1 MPYAGS
7 FHLYAKKFI
16 GPGTAFTVAV
26 LYWLNWIMAL
36 ASEFTAAGI
45 IMRHWFPRS
54 PTALWSALF
63 IGLVL
68 GLNILSVRIYG
79 EAEFWFASV
88 KVVTIVIFILVGLAA
103 IVGVL
108 PLHAGGVGA
117 GGAGGSTGVGHAT
130 GLINFTKD
138 GLFLTGIAPVFSTL
152 LTVIFAFSGTE
163 VVGVA
168 AGETKDPGKAI
179 PRAIHSTVFRLTV
192 FFIGSIAVM
201 AALIPWK
208 RVGVGTSP
216 FILVFESIG
225 LPFAGDVM
233 NFVVLTALISA
244 ANSGLYVCSRMV
256 WSLAREGTL
265 PRGLAKTNFHGVPVW
280 AVLISIAGS
289 LLALLSSVY
298 AASTVY
304 LALVSISGLATIL
317 VWISIALCQIL
328 FRRRLIASGKDP
340 SDSSALAYR
349 TAGYPFTPLLAIL
362 MCLGAL
368 VLVALDPS
376 QRPALL
382 AMIPFIAACYA
393 IYYRKEILLFLRR
406 RLRR

>member
-45 IMRHWFPRS
+45 IMRHWFPKS

-63 IGLVL
+63 IDLVL

-216 FILVFESIG
+216 FVLVFESIG

-233 NFVVLTALISA
+233 NFVVLTVLISA

-265 PRGLAKTNFHGVPVW
+265 PRWPRPT
-280 AVLISIAGS
+280 
-289 LLALLSSVY
+289 
-298 AASTVY
+298 STECR
-304 LALVSISGLATIL
+304 SGP
-317 VWISIALCQIL
+317 C
-328 FRRRLIASGKDP
+328 
-340 SDSSALAYR
+340 SSASPA
-349 TAGYPFTPLLAIL
+349 ACWPSCPAFTPPP
-362 MCLGAL
+362 
-368 VLVALDPS
+368 PS
-376 QRPALL
+376 IWPSSPSPAWPPSSCGSPSPC
-382 AMIPFIAACYA
+382 AKSSSAGV
-393 IYYRKEILLFLRR
+393 
-406 RLRR
+406 

>member
-216 FILVFESIG
+216 FVLVFESIG

-233 NFVVLTALISA
+233 NFVVLTVLISA

-265 PRGLAKTNFHGVPVW
+265 PRWPRPTSTECRSG

-317 VWISIALCQIL
+317 VWISIAVCQIL

>member
-103 IVGVL
+103 IVGIL

-117 GGAGGSTGVGHAT
+117 GGAGGSTGVGHAP

-138 GLFLTGIAPVFSTL
+138 GLFPTGIAPVFSTL

-208 RVGVGTSP
+208 RAGVGTSP
-216 FILVFESIG
+216 FVLVFESIG

-233 NFVVLTALISA
+233 NFVVLTALISP

-317 VWISIALCQIL
+317 GVDLH
-328 FRRRLIASGKDP
+328 RRVPNPLPPASDRK
-340 SDSSALAYR
+340 R
-349 TAGYPFTPLLAIL
+349 ERPL
-362 MCLGAL
+362 
-368 VLVALDPS
+368 
-376 QRPALL
+376 R
-382 AMIPFIAACYA
+382 
-393 IYYRKEILLFLRR
+393 FLRP
-406 RLRR
+406 RLPHGRIPLQLPYWPSSCAWEPWSWSPLTLCKSRPCLP

>member
-1 MPYAGS
+1 M
-7 FHLYAKKFI
+7 
-16 GPGTAFTVAV
+16 
-26 LYWLNWIMAL
+26 
-36 ASEFTAAGI
+36 
-45 IMRHWFPRS
+45 
-54 PTALWSALF
+54 
-63 IGLVL
+63 
-68 GLNILSVRIYG
+68 
-79 EAEFWFASV
+79 
-88 KVVTIVIFILVGLAA
+88 
-103 IVGVL
+103 
-108 PLHAGGVGA
+108 
-117 GGAGGSTGVGHAT
+117 
-130 GLINFTKD
+130 
-138 GLFLTGIAPVFSTL
+138 
-152 LTVIFAFSGTE
+152 
-163 VVGVA
+163 
-168 AGETKDPGKAI
+168 
-179 PRAIHSTVFRLTV
+179 
-192 FFIGSIAVM
+192 
-201 AALIPWK
+201 
-208 RVGVGTSP
+208 
-216 FILVFESIG
+216 
-225 LPFAGDVM
+225 
-233 NFVVLTALISA
+233 
-244 ANSGLYVCSRMV
+244 
-256 WSLAREGTL
+256 
-265 PRGLAKTNFHGVPVW
+265 PVW

-317 VWISIALCQIL
+317 VWISIAVCQIL

>member
-103 IVGVL
+103 IVGIL

-117 GGAGGSTGVGHAT
+117 GGAGGSTGVGHAP

-138 GLFLTGIAPVFSTL
+138 GLFPTGIAPVFSTL

-208 RVGVGTSP
+208 RAGVGTSP
-216 FILVFESIG
+216 FVLVFESIG

-233 NFVVLTALISA
+233 NFVVLTALISP

-265 PRGLAKTNFHGVPVW
+265 PAAWPRPTSTECRSGQFSSASPAACWPSCPAFTPPPPSIWPSSPSPVW
-280 AVLISIAGS
+280 PP
-289 LLALLSSVY
+289 SS
-298 AASTVY
+298 
-304 LALVSISGLATIL
+304 
-317 VWISIALCQIL
+317 VWISIAVCQIL

-349 TAGYPFTPLLAIL
+349 TAGYPFNSPTGHPHVPGS
-362 MCLGAL
+362 LG
-368 VLVALDPS
+368 PG
-376 QRPALL
+376 RP
-382 AMIPFIAACYA
+382 
-393 IYYRKEILLFLRR
+393 
-406 RLRR
+406 